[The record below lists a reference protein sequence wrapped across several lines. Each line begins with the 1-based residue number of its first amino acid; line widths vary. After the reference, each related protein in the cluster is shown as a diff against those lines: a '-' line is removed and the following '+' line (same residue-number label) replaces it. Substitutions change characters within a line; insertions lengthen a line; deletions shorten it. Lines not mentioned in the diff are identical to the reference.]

1 MKLEK
6 ENEMFD
12 TWLYASDWRYSA
24 AIVGLNK
31 YLEFYKHE
39 IEYELTDDYLKFHR
53 ADITEERYLK
63 FAESYY
69 EDQFL
74 HRELERYMAL
84 EQWTEDQ
91 TKRINELLKGNAVM
105 KKVFGKIKFDGTNSM
120 EIKTR
125 IENHRNDLIR
135 ETFRNKNNLY
145 KNFANPG
152 QLFKERGTC
161 CRLWGYY
168 VDGGR
173 KTKSISYNFD
183 VNTFVS
189 EDDMLFDFIPFAF
202 WGDREVF
209 FVNDNFSL
217 KQMVT
222 TNQTLEKLVRTE
234 TSDSANKDARKVLFK
249 TIQKTADFLNYS
261 VEVIT
266 KQRDTEFF
274 ETMYVRKESIQ
285 VLRKLKAYEPFCF
298 SVKIA
303 DNYYLDVQKK
313 VTECI
318 LNLVRTDELIEFFL
332 KQDMRRDKKY
342 SSEYLV
348 SLLIQINNQICKGG
362 EKLNRSMRGA
372 YACAKAV
379 VKVVPENKRT
389 AYRQKLT
396 SAVVFKDYD
405 RYCQILLQL
414 SNYSGVAFDFVYDL
428 FEDFEKN
435 KDAAYTFINALT
447 PEKDEKKQGGETE

>member
-6 ENEMFD
+6 ANEVFD

-24 AIVGLNK
+24 AIVGLSK
-31 YLEFYKHE
+31 YLEFYKCE
-39 IEYELTDDYLKFHR
+39 IEYELTDDYLKFNR

-63 FAESYY
+63 FAEFYY

-74 HRELERYMAL
+74 HRDLEKYMLL
-84 EQWTEDQ
+84 EQWTDEQ

-105 KKVFGKIKFDGTNSM
+105 KKVFGKIKFDGTNSL
-120 EIKTR
+120 EIKTL
-125 IENHRNDLIR
+125 IENNRRDLIR

-152 QLFKERGTC
+152 QLLKERGNC

-173 KTKSISYNFD
+173 KTKSISYKFD

-189 EDDMLFDFIPFAF
+189 EDDIVFDFIPFAF
-202 WGDREVF
+202 WGDREMF

-217 KQMVT
+217 KQLIN
-222 TNQTLEKLVRTE
+222 TNQTLENLIRKEASELEKR
-234 TSDSANKDARKVLFK
+234 DARKTLFK
-249 TIQKTADFLNYS
+249 TIQETADFLCYS

-266 KQRDTEFF
+266 KQRDMEFF
-274 ETMYVRKESIQ
+274 ETMYVRTESIKI
-285 VLRKLKAYEPFCF
+285 LRKLNVYEPFCF

-303 DNYYLDVQKK
+303 DNYYLDVQKR

-332 KQDMRRDKKY
+332 KQDMRRDAKY

-348 SLLIQINNQICKGG
+348 SLLIQINHLICKGG
-362 EKLNRSMRGA
+362 AELNQSMKGA
-372 YACAKAV
+372 YACAKEV
-379 VKVVPENKRT
+379 VKAVPENKRT

-396 SAVVFKDYD
+396 SAVVFNDYD

-435 KDAAYTFINALT
+435 KDVAYTFINALV
-447 PEKDEKKQGGETE
+447 PDRNEKRQGGKMG